1 MFGWDRRW
9 EVRMEPEA
17 IRLMRAIKERYPDVE
32 AGDFVDPFIAA
43 AQDPSVDLDPN
54 DPMFRAALHELL
66 EAEVLRHS
74 TAPEHLSASI
84 KGTNPQFEVTPEG
97 AQRII
102 ESS

>member
-1 MFGWDRRW
+1 
-9 EVRMEPEA
+9 MEPEA
-17 IRLMRAIKERYPDVE
+17 IRLMQTIKEQYPDVE
-32 AGDFVDPFIAA
+32 AGDFVDPFIAV
-43 AQDPSVDLDPN
+43 AQAPNVDLDPK
-54 DPMFRAALHELL
+54 DPMFRVALHELL

>member
-1 MFGWDRRW
+1 
-9 EVRMEPEA
+9 MEPEA
-17 IRLMRAIKERYPDVE
+17 LRLMRAIKELYPDVK

-43 AQDPSVDLDPN
+43 AQAPGADLDSN
-54 DPMFRAALHELL
+54 DPMFRMALHELL

-74 TAPEHLSASI
+74 TAPEHLTASV

-97 AQRII
+97 AQRIT

>member
-1 MFGWDRRW
+1 
-9 EVRMEPEA
+9 MEPEA
-17 IRLMRAIKERYPDVE
+17 VRLMRAIKERYPDVE

-43 AQDPSVDLDPN
+43 AQAPSADLDPN
-54 DPMFRAALHELL
+54 DPLFRAVLHELL

-84 KGTNPQFEVTPEG
+84 EGKNPQFEVTLEG
-97 AQRII
+97 ARRII

>member
-1 MFGWDRRW
+1 
-9 EVRMEPEA
+9 MEPEA
-17 IRLMRAIKERYPDVE
+17 IRLMQAIKERYSDVV

-43 AQDPSVDLDPN
+43 AQAPSVELAPN
-54 DPMFRAALHELL
+54 DPMFRVALHELL

-74 TAPEHLSASI
+74 TAPEHISASI

>member
-1 MFGWDRRW
+1 
-9 EVRMEPEA
+9 VEPEA
-17 IRLMRAIKERYPDVE
+17 VGLMRAIKERYLDLE
-32 AGDFVDPFIAA
+32 AGDLVDPFIAA
-43 AQDPSVDLDPN
+43 AQAPSADLDPN
-54 DPMFRAALHELL
+54 DPMFRVALHELL

-97 AQRII
+97 ARRII

>member
-1 MFGWDRRW
+1 
-9 EVRMEPEA
+9 MEQEA
-17 IRLMRAIKERYPDVE
+17 ISLMRAIMERYPDVE

-43 AQDPSVDLDPN
+43 QASGADLEPN
-54 DPMFRAALHELL
+54 DPMFRVALHELL

-74 TAPEHLSASI
+74 TAPEHLTASI

-102 ESS
+102 ECS

>member
-1 MFGWDRRW
+1 
-9 EVRMEPEA
+9 MEPEA
-17 IRLMRAIKERYPDVE
+17 VRLMRAIKERYPDVKP
-32 AGDFVDPFIAA
+32 DDLVDPFVA
-43 AQDPSVDLDPN
+43 AQAPGADLDSN
-54 DPMFRAALHELL
+54 DPMFRMALHELL

-84 KGTNPQFEVTPEG
+84 KVMNPQFEVTPEG

>member
-1 MFGWDRRW
+1 
-9 EVRMEPEA
+9 
-17 IRLMRAIKERYPDVE
+17 
-32 AGDFVDPFIAA
+32 
-43 AQDPSVDLDPN
+43 VDLDPN
-54 DPMFRAALHELL
+54 DPMFRVALHELL

>member
-1 MFGWDRRW
+1 MG
-9 EVRMEPEA
+9 PEA
-17 IRLMRAIKERYPDVE
+17 IRLMRAIKERYPDVK
-32 AGDFVDPFIAA
+32 AGDYVDPFAA
-43 AQDPSVDLDPN
+43 AAGVGLNPN
-54 DPMFRAALHELL
+54 DPGFRIGLHELL

>member
-1 MFGWDRRW
+1 
-9 EVRMEPEA
+9 MEPEA
-17 IRLMRAIKERYPDVE
+17 ARLMRAIKERYSDVA

-43 AQDPSVDLDPN
+43 AQASGADLDPN

-74 TAPEHLSASI
+74 TAPEHLTASI

-97 AQRII
+97 ARRIL

>member
-1 MFGWDRRW
+1 
-9 EVRMEPEA
+9 MEPEA
-17 IRLMRAIKERYPDVE
+17 VRLMRTIKERYPDVK

-43 AQDPSVDLDPN
+43 QAPGADLDSN
-54 DPMFRAALHELL
+54 DPMFRMALHELL

-74 TAPEHLSASI
+74 TAPEHLTASI

-97 AQRII
+97 ARRII

>member
-1 MFGWDRRW
+1 
-9 EVRMEPEA
+9 MEPEA

-32 AGDFVDPFIAA
+32 AGDDVDPFIAA
-43 AQDPSVDLDPN
+43 AQFPDADLNPN
-54 DPMFRAALHELL
+54 DPMFRVAMHELL

-74 TAPEHLSASI
+74 TAPEHLSASVE
-84 KGTNPQFEVTPEG
+84 GPNRQFEVTPEG